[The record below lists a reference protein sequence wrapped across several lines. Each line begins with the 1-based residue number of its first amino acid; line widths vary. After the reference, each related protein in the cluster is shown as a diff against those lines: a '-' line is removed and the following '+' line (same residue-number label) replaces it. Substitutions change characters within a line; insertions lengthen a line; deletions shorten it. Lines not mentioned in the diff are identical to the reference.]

1 MKIKLIHSEYN
12 EETGRSY
19 VKIATECGIFDG
31 EAFLHPDDAEFA
43 SKYAGCE
50 YAETRALIKY
60 MTRKKQNA
68 MVEYKTL
75 TNLQHEINSRK
86 YHNEN
91 SIEAR
96 LLQKYIYTA
105 QDNYTVFKNN
115 VKTLR
120 EFLKKSID
128 DRDAYIQKLMS
139 KNKQSEE

>member
-1 MKIKLIHSEYN
+1 MS
-12 EETGRSY
+12 
-19 VKIATECGIFDG
+19 
-31 EAFLHPDDAEFA
+31 
-43 SKYAGCE
+43 
-50 YAETRALIKY
+50 
-60 MTRKKQNA
+60 RKKQNA

-128 DRDAYIQKLMS
+128 DRDAYIQKLISKKCTRSFDKIIKMMS
-139 KNKQSEE
+139 VVSDDEDDGDTGYMLVHDQLERFRMLLINKYKAYKTL